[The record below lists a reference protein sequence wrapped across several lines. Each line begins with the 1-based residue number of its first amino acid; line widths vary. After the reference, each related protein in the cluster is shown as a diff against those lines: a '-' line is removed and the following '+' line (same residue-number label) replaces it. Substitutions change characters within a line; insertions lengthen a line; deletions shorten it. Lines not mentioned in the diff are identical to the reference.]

1 VAEPIALRAASPGM
15 ARQSALFE
23 EPSALPNGLV
33 LAPEFLDA
41 AEEAALI
48 ESIGTL
54 DLREAQYKEYT
65 AKRRVASFGAG
76 YDFVENELT
85 PAPQI
90 PAFLL
95 PLREKV
101 AHWLGI
107 PAQDFGYALVS
118 EYRPGTQ
125 LGWHRDVP
133 QFEKIAG
140 ISLAGA
146 GTMRFRR
153 YPPRK
158 GDPILTLDLEPRSA
172 YLLQDEV
179 RRSWQHSVAPTK
191 ELRYSITFR
200 TRA

>member
-1 VAEPIALRAASPGM
+1 M

-23 EPSALPNGLV
+23 EASALPNGLV
-33 LAPEFLDA
+33 LVPDFLSE
-41 AEEAALI
+41 AEETALVA
-48 ESIGTL
+48 SIASL

-85 PAPQI
+85 PAPRM

-95 PLREKV
+95 PLRDKV
-101 AHWLGI
+101 ALRFNM

-133 QFEKIAG
+133 QFERVAG
-140 ISLAGA
+140 VSLAGP

-153 YPPRK
+153 YPPRRN
-158 GDPILTLDLEPRSA
+158 DRILVLELEPRSA
-172 YLLQDEV
+172 YLLQGEV
-179 RRSWQHSVAPTK
+179 RWDWQHSVAPTPG
-191 ELRYSITFR
+191 LRYSITFR
-200 TRA
+200 TRS